1 MAAGLDNKI
10 TNIIGSRIPMW
21 VINQLTMRSVRG
33 SLPIRDNENLTYL
46 ANKTGWVRAVSSVN
60 LPSGSNAAKHFN
72 ASGDELAKKFVLFG
86 GTSTF
91 EKESYKLRKGF
102 EETYNLF
109 GDEEV
114 AKYGYRPMPGIV
126 SAKIDTQGR
135 LGSVRAATIEFK
147 VWDKDQLD
155 VIDALYFKLGYSIF
169 IEWGHTKYYKTSI
182 STDYQSPNAEYSV
195 DTEDTELF
203 SINPFSEDQDT
214 DSIRRQISEN
224 VRRSCGNY
232 DAMLGIITNFNF
244 SLNQDGGYDCT
255 VKAISLGVLAESLR
269 INNIGSLP
277 NILKSELD
285 DLIQFINVTN
295 ENQAKSK
302 LDDPAISDNYPPC
315 VRTLDGARLV
325 NLSAYPKAKA
335 TYAYTATIEGVSYYF
350 YKDGTYQT
358 TGFSTS
364 GKYDCS
370 GANGTITI
378 DGKKPFAGYTFNDLL
393 KSSELVDNGKFYGSY
408 YKSRTPIT
416 NGAGNLNS
424 NEFMQLVSIK
434 NEDYLALNN
443 YKKLVPIVNGFF
455 EDSNQYSPEKGANVT
470 AKIDISR
477 IARLNAVSGSAA
489 FGQLSDQTILIEDI
503 VGAAYAKN
511 PITVINANNEK
522 TFYRLIKGEGVSVL
536 VYSGDNTNIQYFL
549 RFFPYWQTKPLSQSQ
564 IKIKDPNQKGLTL
577 IAKAETVSV
586 YNNQKALD
594 AIKNVLNNKDTVYK
608 LLSITARPTLRIANS
623 ETSLDGATF
632 KKFNDVV
639 MLEFS
644 TDVSFE
650 DSVSF
655 TGKDSLGKDVV
666 QIRQLSRTFEL
677 KVAISDASLI
687 TYLETRPVEDR
698 VSPIEEDAVVVT
710 EPVSPPLGDQG
721 YAPDLDVKTIVDKNA
736 ISFKSAL
743 ECMLRAIQV
752 HSLSRLAKKYN
763 NIENLTA
770 FNSVFKI
777 NYIGKEAQSQ
787 DISFMKK
794 LLENGIIS
802 YEVVEKAISVSDEA
816 GISSNV
822 VAPYSE
828 IFNYYVKYGFHNG
841 LLSRKTPLT
850 VLKDNNLQVD
860 YSKLMTSFVVP
871 FKQNSDL
878 FEGANLNYP
887 VYIPYGFF
895 IMLLNHCCTLYEY
908 TKGQT
913 PKNKP
918 VVYVDYNPWTNLCL
932 TNDAMF
938 SCNPYQYLIPFE
950 GTFESYK
957 KLFDPRVISGD
968 SIIPES
974 GSATP
979 TPLFVHAKKDA
990 LSGWIPRFRHN
1001 LGQSKESYSGRIM
1014 DALVSVDYLLQVVKN
1029 HSTSDETNSVYLKSM
1044 VEETLSD
1051 MNKAFGNFNM
1061 FRFAY
1066 NDSGDCY
1073 YVTDDQFN
1081 PGHME
1086 EVVQR
1091 SNHTEIP
1098 LFGLRSIAE
1107 SLEIR
1112 TDVSTKLSNM
1122 LAVSANADV
1131 GSRATA
1137 GVDGT
1142 SFNFGDYEDRFKL
1155 NLLDTPKTSKKKE
1168 NPISDSE
1175 ILAAQQFNE
1184 AVSLFFSKATNSEDK
1199 TSFAT
1204 NYYIDRMNVIKGSEA
1219 ATRSTAMIPVSL
1231 NFSTDGIT
1239 GLNMGQGFTVPEE
1252 ILPYTYTLNKSGQEP
1267 TDNLRKV
1274 GFIITGLD
1282 HSIESNRWKT
1292 SIRANM
1298 YYLKDLGEFDLSKLE
1313 SKISQQIAF
1322 DIVANGTVLGSADLS
1337 GIDISSGWF
1346 GIVADFLK
1354 KEEGISLKAY
1364 WDANHY
1370 RIGYGSDIIV
1380 TSTGQKIEVG
1390 ADTKTTEEESRNTLA
1405 YNINK
1410 RFLPT
1415 VTDSIGTDTFEKLR
1429 DTQKAALISY
1439 AYNVGNITNSGI
1451 ARLIKSGA
1459 PQETVAKAIASGP
1472 YTSSGKYT
1480 QVLFNR
1486 RQKESKLYLS

>member
-182 STDYQSPNAEYSV
+182 STDYQSPNAEYSI

-295 ENQAKSK
+295 ENQAQAK
-302 LDDPAISDNYPPC
+302 LDDPSIADNYPPC
-315 VRTLDGARLV
+315 VRALDGARLV
-325 NLSAYPKAKA
+325 NLSTYPKAKA

-370 GANGTITI
+370 GANGTIII

-408 YKSRTPIT
+408 YKSKTPIT
-416 NGAGNLNS
+416 NGAGNLNA
-424 NEFMQLVSIK
+424 NELVQLVKIRD
-434 NEDYLALNN
+434 EDYLAINN
-443 YKKLVPIVNGFF
+443 YKKLVPLIGG
-455 EDSNQYSPEKGANVT
+455 SSKQYLVEAKAKVK
-470 AKIDISR
+470 AKIDVSR
-477 IARLNAVSGSAA
+477 VARLNAVSGSVA
-489 FGQLSDQTILIEDI
+489 FGQYVNQTVSIQDI
-503 VGAAYAKN
+503 PGAMYAKN
-511 PITVINANNEK
+511 PIDVLDSTNQK
-522 TFYRLIKGEGVSVL
+522 SFYRLFKNDAASVQ
-536 VYSGDNTNIQYFL
+536 VYTGDNVETEYFINLSTDEKTQPLTN
-549 RFFPYWQTKPLSQSQ
+549 SQAR
-564 IKIKDPNQKGLTL
+564 IKDPNQRDLSL
-577 IAKAETVSV
+577 HAKALTVPV
-586 YNNQKALD
+586 YGNQKAIE
-594 AIKNVLNNKDTVYK
+594 AIKSVLNDKDTLYELFGVFP
-608 LLSITARPTLRIANS
+608 RP
-623 ETSLDGATF
+623 SLDFGDSGYRPFYDTVQLVF
-632 KKFNDVV
+632 KTK
-639 MLEFS
+639 
-644 TDVSFE
+644 VSFQ
-650 DSVSF
+650 DSCTFS
-655 TGKDSLGKDVV
+655 GKDSLGKEVTKAQTV
-666 QIRQLSRTFEL
+666 TRSFNLLLSI
-677 KVAISDASLI
+677 ADPSLC
-687 TYLETRPVEDR
+687 TYWEVSAVSER
-698 VSPIEEDAVVVT
+698 VSPIEEDSVVVT

-802 YEVVEKAISVSDEA
+802 YEVVQKAISVSDEA
-816 GISSNV
+816 NISSNV

-887 VYIPYGFF
+887 VYVPYGFF

-1029 HSTSDETNSVYLKSM
+1029 HSASDETNSVYLKSM

-1337 GIDISSGWF
+1337 GIDITSGWF

-1380 TSTGQKIEVG
+1380 TSTGQKIDVG

-1459 PQETVAKAIASGP
+1459 PQETIAKAIASGP

-1480 QVLFNR
+1480 QVLFDR